1 MVSYLTDYCLK
12 WMQQWLSQQDKEI
25 HHQIGG
31 TTMKI
36 AKDSI
41 EDKMQ
46 IPGAI
51 IRQKTDFG
59 DATGVTL

>member
-1 MVSYLTDYCLK
+1 
-12 WMQQWLSQQDKEI
+12 
-25 HHQIGG
+25 
-31 TTMKI
+31 MKI

-41 EDKMQ
+41 EDKIE